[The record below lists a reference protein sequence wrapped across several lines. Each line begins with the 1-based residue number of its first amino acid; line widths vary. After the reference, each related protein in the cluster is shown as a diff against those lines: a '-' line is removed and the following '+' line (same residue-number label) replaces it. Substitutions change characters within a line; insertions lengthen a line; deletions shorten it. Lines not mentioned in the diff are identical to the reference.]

1 MWTPALSPPALLEHV
16 TLVLVSPKRPI
27 TLGTVARA
35 ASAFEAEAIT
45 IVEPRCEDYLTRSAK
60 NASKG
65 AQYIMWRAK
74 HAATLGEAL
83 AGADYSVC
91 FTRWIAGRE
100 GTSFRDVPSLL
111 AAPPVQALLSQP
123 PGPGGGGEGGG
134 DGGRRT
140 RLALVFGR
148 EEHGLSDAEIDSCD
162 AACSIPIGRLQESL
176 SLSHA
181 VSIVLS
187 ALFRERLA
195 AAGAWGSGG
204 GGGGGSAYAV
214 DGLAGLAAG
223 FDASEGTER

>member
-1 MWTPALSPPALLEHV
+1 VKQVMWQPSLSPPALLEHV

-35 ASAFEAEAIT
+35 ASAFEAESIT

-65 AQYIMWRAK
+65 AQYIMWKAK

-91 FTRWIAGRE
+91 FTRWIAGRRE

-111 AAPPVQALLSQP
+111 AAPAVQALLSQP
-123 PGPGGGGEGGG
+123 PGPGGGEGAGE
-134 DGGRRT
+134 GGRRT
-140 RLALVFGR
+140 RVALVFGR
-148 EEHGLSDAEIDSCD
+148 EEHGLSDAEIEACD

-187 ALFRERLA
+187 ALFRERLV
-195 AAGAWGSGG
+195 AAGAWGAAGG
-204 GGGGGSAYAV
+204 AYAV
-214 DGLAGLAAG
+214 AGLAGLADG